1 MPSAAVRLLCEAR
14 NSSRT
19 IRDAATQERPFYW
32 RGSSVA
38 FELALTNRG
47 AHLLSAG
54 VGSIIVEVKRL
65 DAFPLDDALMRKEFV
80 EGDCDAA
87 FTAADWDGGTKALLT
102 ANFTV
107 NEAAILPGTYR
118 LIVTH
123 VDAQGNVNIH
133 LSSELAV
140 LDPQTGSEGI
150 DPPPIA
156 WTYLDSVPMVR
167 TDGDQNLSDAQAL
180 QALENLRLRHVASGL
195 KIVLNSNGGL
205 DLAIWN
211 QSTNS
216 YRVLRLEGNPG
227 DLTEGFIFS
236 DPE

>member
-1 MPSAAVRLLCEAR
+1 MPSAVVRLLCEAR
-14 NSSRT
+14 SSSRT
-19 IRDAATQERPFYW
+19 VRDAATQERPFYW

-38 FELALTNRG
+38 FQLALTDRG
-47 AHLLSAG
+47 AHLLAAG

-65 DAFPLDDALMRKEFV
+65 DAFPLDDSLMRKEFV

-87 FTAADWDGGTKALLT
+87 FTAADWDGGNKALLT
-102 ANFTV
+102 ATFTV

-123 VDAQGNVNIH
+123 EDPEGNVNIH

-150 DPPPIA
+150 DPPPVA

-167 TDGDQNLSDAQAL
+167 TDSDQNLSDAQSL
-180 QALENLRLRHVASGL
+180 QALENLRLRSPTSGL
-195 KIVLNSNGGL
+195 RIVLNSGGGL
-205 DLAIWN
+205 DLALWN
-211 QSTNS
+211 QTTNT
-216 YRVLRLEGNPG
+216 YRVLRLEGTPG
-227 DLTEGFIFS
+227 DNTEGLIFS